1 MTRLDRL
8 LRPKSIAVLGAGW
21 ALNVI
26 EQCRKMGFAGPV
38 WPVHPTKAE
47 IGGLRAYASLADL
60 PGVPDAVF
68 IGVNRFLTVDVVREL
83 AAMGAGGAICFAS
96 GWTEAGEPELQAQL
110 VAAAGDMPILGPNCY
125 GVINYLD
132 GALLWPDQH
141 GGVRVDRGVALV
153 SQSSNI
159 VINMGM
165 QKRALPVAY
174 VACLGNAAVVGLAE
188 LAGALLAD
196 PRVTAIGLYIEGIDD
211 AAAFAALA
219 ETARAAGK
227 GVVCI
232 KSGKTEL
239 SRVAAASHT
248 ASLAGG
254 GAASS
259 AFLRQ
264 IGVAEVNTPSELIET
279 LKILHVHGSLGT
291 RLCSLSCSG
300 GEAGLVADL
309 AAPFG
314 IDFPAVP
321 DPVRQRLG
329 EILGPI
335 VTIANPLD
343 YHTFIWGDGPRTTD
357 VFTTMLS
364 GYDAGIYIIDTPRAD
379 RCDPSGYQPAL
390 DAVVAAQVATGK
402 PALLVASM
410 AENFDEARAMDLMER
425 GVCTLMG
432 LETALAAIRAAQVG
446 PGPEGW
452 RPLAALPQRETVL
465 LDEAAGKAVLVA
477 AGVAVPRSV
486 TAPDLAG
493 LSVVGLHPPY
503 ALKGLGFAHKTEA
516 GAVRLGLTSLGG
528 QAEMVGATGY
538 LVEEM
543 VTGAVA
549 EVLIGLRRDPVYGVS
564 LTLGMGGVAAEVLAD
579 TVTLILPATEAEVLA
594 EMRRLRLWPLL
605 EGYRGRKRADVA
617 AVAALAVRLGQMM
630 ADDASLEEIE
640 INPVMVRET
649 GAIAVDALIR
659 RVM

>member
-1 MTRLDRL
+1 
-8 LRPKSIAVLGAGW
+8 
-21 ALNVI
+21 
-26 EQCRKMGFAGPV
+26 
-38 WPVHPTKAE
+38 
-47 IGGLRAYASLADL
+47 
-60 PGVPDAVF
+60 
-68 IGVNRFLTVDVVREL
+68 
-83 AAMGAGGAICFAS
+83 
-96 GWTEAGEPELQAQL
+96 
-110 VAAAGDMPILGPNCY
+110 
-125 GVINYLD
+125 
-132 GALLWPDQH
+132 
-141 GGVRVDRGVALV
+141 
-153 SQSSNI
+153 
-159 VINMGM
+159 
-165 QKRALPVAY
+165 
-174 VACLGNAAVVGLAE
+174 
-188 LAGALLAD
+188 
-196 PRVTAIGLYIEGIDD
+196 
-211 AAAFAALA
+211 
-219 ETARAAGK
+219 
-227 GVVCI
+227 
-232 KSGKTEL
+232 
-239 SRVAAASHT
+239 
-248 ASLAGG
+248 
-254 GAASS
+254 
-259 AFLRQ
+259 
-264 IGVAEVNTPSELIET
+264 
-279 LKILHVHGSLGT
+279 
-291 RLCSLSCSG
+291 
-300 GEAGLVADL
+300 
-309 AAPFG
+309 
-314 IDFPAVP
+314 
-321 DPVRQRLG
+321 
-329 EILGPI
+329 
-335 VTIANPLD
+335 
-343 YHTFIWGDGPRTTD
+343 
-357 VFTTMLS
+357 MLS

-410 AENFDEARAMDLMER
+410 AENFDEARAMDLMEQ

-493 LSVVGLHPPY
+493 LGVAGLHPPY

-528 QAEMVGATGY
+528 QAEMAGATGY

-549 EVLIGLRRDPVYGVS
+549 EVLIGLRRDPVYGLS

-605 EGYRGRKRADVA
+605 DGYRGRKRADMA
-617 AVAALAVRLGQMM
+617 ALAALAVQLGDLM
-630 ADDASLEEIE
+630 ARDPSLEEIE